1 MHLDKGCMEIINAHC
16 HNKTLR
22 DQNSEHGNA
31 EEQVWT
37 PAPIDLG
44 AAGLCYHGKSAAV
57 LVSWS
62 RTAVNRQT
70 ADNGYDRVPHF

>member
-1 MHLDKGCMEIINAHC
+1 MHFDKGCMEIINAHC
-16 HNKTLR
+16 HNETLW
-22 DQNSEHGNA
+22 DQNSKHGNA

-37 PAPIDLG
+37 LAPIDLG

-57 LVSWS
+57 LSLS

-70 ADNGYDRVPHF
+70 ADKWI

>member
-16 HNKTLR
+16 HDETLR

-57 LVSWS
+57 PGIVLEQNCSEQANS
-62 RTAVNRQT
+62 
-70 ADNGYDRVPHF
+70 